1 MMNATIASTTSV
13 ASSIFPASLG
23 ADRFVTDS
31 IISPGFDLICS
42 PGAADRARRDTGKT
56 ATEPGFGSLLQSE
69 WTKLRSLRSTW
80 IVVALAIGLSIGFSA
95 LIAFTSGLTHDS
107 WNDTVRS
114 AFDPVVT
121 TNSGSLFGCILL
133 IVLGVTSVTS
143 EYSSRMIRTT
153 FISTPR
159 RLRTFAAKATVVGLL
174 GVAITAISI
183 PGMFLV
189 SQPIFGH
196 YGLATASIT
205 DSSTSRI
212 LLRIILTQAL
222 NYALIPFAIGWLLRG
237 TASAITVSIGFLWL
251 PWMLGPILP
260 DWVKH
265 NVLSY
270 LPDVAANSLSGITKA
285 DSPQY
290 LSQAPA
296 TAVIAIWV
304 IGLLAAAAIV
314 LNRRDV

>member
-1 MMNATIASTTSV
+1 MTAMTASTIGATSN
-13 ASSIFPASLG
+13 
-23 ADRFVTDS
+23 
-31 IISPGFDLICS
+31 
-42 PGAADRARRDTGKT
+42 TGKD
-56 ATEPGFGSLLQSE
+56 PGFGALLQSE

-95 LIAFTSGLTHDS
+95 LIALTSGLTHDS
-107 WNDTVRS
+107 WNDQVRA
-114 AFDPVVT
+114 AFDPVLT

-153 FISTPR
+153 FIGTPQ
-159 RLRTFAAKATVVGLL
+159 RLQAFAAKATVVGLL
-174 GVAITAISI
+174 GVVITAISI

-205 DSSTSRI
+205 DSATYRI
-212 LLRIILTQAL
+212 LLTIILTQAL

-251 PWMLGPILP
+251 PWMLATILP
-260 DWVKH
+260 DWVQH
-265 NVLSY
+265 NVMRY
-270 LPDVAANSLSGITKA
+270 LPDVAANSLSGINKA
-285 DSPQY
+285 DAPQY

-296 TAVIAIWV
+296 IVVIALWV
-304 IGLLAAAAIV
+304 VGLLAAAAIV

>member
-1 MMNATIASTTSV
+1 MNVTIGST
-13 ASSIFPASLG
+13 IG
-23 ADRFVTDS
+23 VT
-31 IISPGFDLICS
+31 PN
-42 PGAADRARRDTGKT
+42 
-56 ATEPGFGSLLQSE
+56 TEPGFGALLQAE

-95 LIAFTSGLTHDS
+95 LIALTSGLTHDS
-107 WNDTVRS
+107 WNDTVRA
-114 AFDPVVT
+114 AFDPVLT

-143 EYSSRMIRTT
+143 EYSSGMIRTT
-153 FISTPR
+153 FIGTPR
-159 RLRTFAAKATVVGLL
+159 RLRAFAAKTTVVALL
-174 GVAITAISI
+174 GLAITAISI

-189 SQPIFGH
+189 SQPIFRH
-196 YGLATASIT
+196 YGLPTANIT
-205 DSSTSRI
+205 DSDTYRI
-212 LLRIILTQAL
+212 LLRIILTQIL
-222 NYALIPFAIGWLLRG
+222 NYALIPFAIAWLLRG

-285 DSPQY
+285 DAPQY
-290 LSQAPA
+290 LSHGPA
-296 TAVIAIWV
+296 IAVIAIWV
-304 IGLLAAAAIV
+304 VGLLAAAAIV

>member
-1 MMNATIASTTSV
+1 MSATTVSTRSVTSS
-13 ASSIFPASLG
+13 A
-23 ADRFVTDS
+23 
-31 IISPGFDLICS
+31 
-42 PGAADRARRDTGKT
+42 
-56 ATEPGFGSLLQSE
+56 EPGFGSLLQSE
-69 WTKLRSLRSTW
+69 WTKLRSLRATW

-95 LIAFTSGLTHDS
+95 LIALTSGLTHNS
-107 WNDTVRS
+107 WNAEVR
-114 AFDPVVT
+114 AEFDPDLT

-143 EYSSRMIRTT
+143 EYSSRLVRTT

-159 RLRTFAAKATVVGLL
+159 RLRVLAAKTTVVGLL
-174 GVAITAISI
+174 GLVITAISI

-205 DSSTSRI
+205 DSATYRI
-212 LLRIILTQAL
+212 LLTIILTQML

-285 DSPQY
+285 DAPQY
-290 LSQAPA
+290 LSQGPA
-296 TAVIAIWV
+296 IIVVAVWV
-304 IGLLAAAAIV
+304 VGLLAAAAIV